1 MQLEWE
7 ELWEVVMDLQKGF
20 GLHKETKPGE
30 GRYVPLAGTRGLKRD
45 STSLQFQEI
54 RYCVGQRKV
63 GLRFFFPCDLTVH
76 PA

>member
-45 STSLQFQEI
+45 STSLQFQGI
-54 RYCVGQRKV
+54 RYCVGQVPRGKW
-63 GLRFFFPCDLTVH
+63 GFAFSFPAT
-76 PA
+76 